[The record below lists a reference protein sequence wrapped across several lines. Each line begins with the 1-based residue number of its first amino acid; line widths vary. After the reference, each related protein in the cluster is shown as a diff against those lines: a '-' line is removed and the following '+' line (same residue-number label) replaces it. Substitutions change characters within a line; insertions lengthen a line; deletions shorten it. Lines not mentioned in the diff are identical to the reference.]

1 MEDVSQPFARA
12 TKPLARGRLRFS
24 ASRAIATAVPNHLI
38 HTVILPLEKDWCRGL
53 ESKKRRSK
61 LWFSA
66 PAEALRAILVP
77 SSIKHRHGNFAGIR
91 FTRRSGSRPLV
102 SGISACIRIAI
113 DRSGKIK
120 KQTSRTPLKSSRYRR
135 RQGSCLRT
143 LQIYLRESEK
153 PLSR

>member
-77 SSIKHRHGNFAGIR
+77 SSIKHRRGNFAGIR
-91 FTRRSGSRPLV
+91 FTRRSGSRRSV
-102 SGISACIRIAI
+102 SGISACIRAAEPG
-113 DRSGKIK
+113 SGKNQ
-120 KQTSRTPLKSSRYRR
+120 KQTASRTLLKSSATPP
-135 RQGSCLRT
+135 LRF
-143 LQIYLRESEK
+143 R
-153 PLSR
+153 SR